1 MKRVHATMGIG
12 FCGANHEED
21 FEFDDDAS
29 LEEIEDE
36 IWQWANEFVEVDFE
50 IEED

>member
-1 MKRVHATMGIG
+1 MKKVHATMGIG
-12 FCGANHEED
+12 FCGAYHKED
-21 FEFDDDAS
+21 FEFEDDTF